1 MTISFRRRRV
11 LAALLVAACLA
22 ACSSK
27 GAVAK
32 RWQRQMLDDAE
43 PGTNPK
49 VVVIRVPD
57 LGRLMPPVGV
67 LRDLERAPG
76 VHSAQR
82 GAGEDEL
89 YALVDGMVNP
99 ETLVG
104 SLERDGHEAWL
115 VRVVTRED
123 LDAEEEKK

>member
-1 MTISFRRRRV
+1 
-11 LAALLVAACLA
+11 
-22 ACSSK
+22 
-27 GAVAK
+27 
-32 RWQRQMLDDAE
+32 MLDDAE
-43 PGTNPK
+43 PGTDPK

-89 YALVDGMVNP
+89 YALVDGFVKP

-115 VRVVTRED
+115 VRVVTRAD
-123 LDAEEEKK
+123 LDAEDAEGKK